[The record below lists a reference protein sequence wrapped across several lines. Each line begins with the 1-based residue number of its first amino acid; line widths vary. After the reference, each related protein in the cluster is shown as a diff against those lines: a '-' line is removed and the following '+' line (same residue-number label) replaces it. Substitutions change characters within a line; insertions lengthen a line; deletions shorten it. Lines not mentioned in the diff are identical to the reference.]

1 MVDKGNKDSVT
12 ISPEV
17 FALMAAHAASH
28 PTTAI
33 HGVLIGNRN
42 SNTNKVDVT
51 DAFPICHENPTKP
64 LVETAFA
71 LVQSNLEGQ
80 QQKDNDKKS
89 CIVGWYTAPELLYET
104 KPGPVALRIV
114 AGLAAASSGDD
125 DCSSSSSS
133 LGEPVLLVLNNEL
146 IVNLLAEKE
155 KVAASKVVQA
165 YGKDFGLQ
173 WMEPLDLT
181 VSNESGAA
189 KAVSA
194 IFNEKVNVNDLID
207 HWDEGAS
214 SEWTSASTIS
224 IC

>member
-1 MVDKGNKDSVT
+1 MVDKGNKDSVI

-42 SNTNKVDVT
+42 SSTNKVDVT

-64 LVETAFA
+64 LVETALA

-89 CIVGWYTAPELLYET
+89 CIVGWYTAPELLYEK

-114 AGLAAASSGDD
+114 AGLAASSEDND
-125 DCSSSSSS
+125 SSSSSS
-133 LGEPVLLVLNNEL
+133 SGDPVY
-146 IVNLLAEKE
+146 
-155 KVAASKVVQA
+155 S
-165 YGKDFGLQ
+165 F
-173 WMEPLDLT
+173 
-181 VSNESGAA
+181 
-189 KAVSA
+189 
-194 IFNEKVNVNDLID
+194 
-207 HWDEGAS
+207 
-214 SEWTSASTIS
+214 
-224 IC
+224 

>member
-1 MVDKGNKDSVT
+1 MVDKGNKDSVI

-17 FALMAAHAASH
+17 FALMVAHAASH

-42 SNTNKVDVT
+42 SSTNKVDVT

-64 LVETAFA
+64 LVETALA

-80 QQKDNDKKS
+80 QQKDTDKKS
-89 CIVGWYTAPELLYET
+89 CIVGWYTAPELLYEK

-114 AGLAAASSGDD
+114 AGLAAASSE
-125 DCSSSSSS
+125 
-133 LGEPVLLVLNNEL
+133 EPVLLVLNNEV
-146 IVNLLAEKE
+146 IVTLLAEQE
-155 KVAASKVVQA
+155 KVVASKVVQA

-181 VSNESGAA
+181 VSNESGAV

-194 IFNEKVNVNDLID
+194 IFNEKVNVNDLVD

-214 SEWTSASTIS
+214 SEWTSASRIS

>member
-1 MVDKGNKDSVT
+1 MVDKGDKDSVT

-42 SNTNKVDVT
+42 SSTNKVDVT

-64 LVETAFA
+64 LVETALA

-80 QQKDNDKKS
+80 QLKDNDKKS

-114 AGLAAASSGDD
+114 AGLAAASSENNDS
-125 DCSSSSSS
+125 CSSSSS
-133 LGEPVLLVLNNEL
+133 GEPVLLVLNNEL

-173 WMEPLDLT
+173 WMEPLDLI
-181 VSNESGAA
+181 VSNESGAV

-194 IFNEKVNVNDLID
+194 IFNKEVNVNDLVD
-207 HWDEGAS
+207 HWDEGGS
-214 SEWTSASTIS
+214 SEWTSASRIS

>member
-1 MVDKGNKDSVT
+1 MVDKGNKDSVI

-42 SNTNKVDVT
+42 SSTNKVDVT

-64 LVETAFA
+64 LVETALA

-80 QQKDNDKKS
+80 QQKDTDKKS
-89 CIVGWYTAPELLYET
+89 CIVGWYTAPELLYEK

-114 AGLAAASSGDD
+114 AGLAAASSE
-125 DCSSSSSS
+125 
-133 LGEPVLLVLNNEL
+133 EPVLLVLNNEV
-146 IVNLLAEKE
+146 IVTLLAEQE
-155 KVAASKVVQA
+155 KVVASKVVQA

-181 VSNESGAA
+181 VSNESGAV

-194 IFNEKVNVNDLID
+194 IFNEKVNVNDLVD

-214 SEWTSASTIS
+214 SEWTSASRIS

>member
-1 MVDKGNKDSVT
+1 MVDKGNKDSVI

-42 SNTNKVDVT
+42 SSTNKVDVT

-64 LVETAFA
+64 LVETALA

-80 QQKDNDKKS
+80 QQKDTDKKS
-89 CIVGWYTAPELLYET
+89 CIVGWYTAPELLYEK

-114 AGLAAASSGDD
+114 AGLAAAASSENND
-125 DCSSSSSS
+125 SSSSSS
-133 LGEPVLLVLNNEL
+133 SGEPVLLVLNNEV
-146 IVNLLAEKE
+146 IVNLLAEQE
-155 KVAASKVVQA
+155 KVVASKVVQA

-181 VSNESGAA
+181 VSNESGAV

-194 IFNEKVNVNDLID
+194 IFNEKVNVNDLVD

-214 SEWTSASTIS
+214 SEWTSASRIS